1 MGKVKNFFRRKQMS
15 EKVQKQVAE
24 AKREAAEKKSR
35 KRRFCLLAE
44 DVFVSTR
51 LQGVMVIGNIHGRVR
66 VGDTMY
72 LYQKDQ
78 PVKEVTVL
86 ELELGPRDP
95 VETAKD
101 CQVGL
106 CLNLEKEEDVAKY
119 AVLSSIKPL
128 EGEMAERVIE
138 NQRLFGLMMEYSRLY
153 TNSAYMDELL
163 YELCYAKF
171 LLPLYMEKPPV
182 PQEDGTLLF
191 PENSFAGF
199 RPLKKADEDDKLV
212 FPAFTDELATMAWKE
227 AFHEGQPKR
236 FATMRLPHVIQQVR
250 QSNYAGLVV
259 NAFGPVPVYFP
270 MELLEQ
276 VEKSEVFFERHV
288 KPALQRRAEK
298 RAAEAAA
305 MQAQALA
312 QGEGQM
318 PMQNVANAQAQ
329 GNAQDAASIQAQA
342 IAQVQAMA
350 QTLAGDPAQEEKND

>member
-1 MGKVKNFFRRKQMS
+1 MGKIKSFFRKKQVS
-15 EKVQKQVAE
+15 EKVQKQMME

-44 DVFVSTR
+44 DVFESSR

-72 LYQKDQ
+72 LYCKDQ
-78 PVKEVTVL
+78 PVKEVTVTDI
-86 ELELGPRDP
+86 ELGPRNP

-106 CLNLEKEEDVAKY
+106 CLNLEKAEEVPKL
-119 AVLSSIKPL
+119 AVLSSVKPL
-128 EGEMAERVIE
+128 EGEMAQRVIE

-163 YELCYAKF
+163 YELCFAKF
-171 LLPLYMEKPPV
+171 ILPLYMEKPPV
-182 PQEDGTLLF
+182 PQEDGSLVF
-191 PENSFAGF
+191 PEDSFAGF
-199 RPLKKADEDDKLV
+199 RPLKKADEEDKLV
-212 FPAFTDELATMAWKE
+212 FPAFTDELATMSWKE

-236 FATMRLPHVIQQVR
+236 FATMVLPHLIQQVR
-250 QSNYAGLVV
+250 QNNYAGLVL

-298 RAAEAAA
+298 RAAQAAA

-312 QGEGQM
+312 QGEGQTVA
-318 PMQNVANAQAQ
+318 PAETTDRTQANAQ
-329 GNAQDAASIQAQA
+329 DLASIQAQA
-342 IAQVQAMA
+342 IAMA
-350 QTLAGDPAQEEKND
+350 LAGESEEKND

>member
-1 MGKVKNFFRRKQMS
+1 MGKIKSFFRKKQMS

-24 AKREAAEKKSR
+24 AKREAAEKKSK

-44 DVFVSTR
+44 DVFESSR

-72 LYQKDQ
+72 LYCKDQ
-78 PVKEVTVL
+78 PVKEVSVMDI
-86 ELELGPRDP
+86 ELGPRNP

-106 CLNLEKEEDVAKY
+106 CLNLEKAEEVPKL
-119 AVLSSIKPL
+119 AVLSSVKPM
-128 EGEMAERVIE
+128 EGEMAQRVIE

-171 LLPLYMEKPPV
+171 ILPLYMEKPPV
-182 PQEDGTLLF
+182 PQEDGSLVF
-191 PENSFAGF
+191 PEDSFAGF
-199 RPLKKADEDDKLV
+199 RALKKADEEDKLV
-212 FPAFTDELATMAWKE
+212 FPAFTDELATMSWKE

-236 FATMRLPHVIQQVR
+236 FATMALPHLIHQVR
-250 QSNYAGLVV
+250 QNNYAGLVV

-276 VEKSEVFFERHV
+276 VEKSEVFLERHV

-298 RAAEAAA
+298 RAAQAAA
-305 MQAQALA
+305 MQAQA
-312 QGEGQM
+312 QGEGQSVS
-318 PMQNVANAQAQ
+318 PEVAN
-329 GNAQDAASIQAQA
+329 IQAQA
-342 IAQVQAMA
+342 IAQV
-350 QTLAGDPAQEEKND
+350 LAGETEKED

>member
-1 MGKVKNFFRRKQMS
+1 MGKIKNFFRRKQMS

-24 AKREAAEKKSR
+24 AKRAAAEKKSR
-35 KRRFCLLAE
+35 KRRFCLLVE
-44 DVFVSTR
+44 DVFDSSR
-51 LQGVMVIGNIHGRVR
+51 LQGVMVIGNVHGRVR

-78 PVKEVTVL
+78 PVKEVTVSDI
-86 ELELGPRDP
+86 ELGPRNP

-106 CLNLEKEEDVAKY
+106 CLNVEKAEDVPKF
-119 AVLSSIKPL
+119 AVLSSVKPM

-153 TNSAYMDELL
+153 SNSYYMDELL

-171 LLPLYMEKPPV
+171 ILPLYMECPPI
-182 PQEDGTLLF
+182 PQEDGSLVF

-199 RPLKKADEDDKLV
+199 RPLKKADEEDKLV
-212 FPAFTDELATMAWKE
+212 FPAFTDELATMSWKE

-236 FATMRLPHVIQQVR
+236 FATMVLPHLIQQVR
-250 QSNYAGLVV
+250 QNNYAGLVL
-259 NAFGPVPVYFP
+259 NAFGPVPVYFS

-298 RAAEAAA
+298 RAAQAAA
-305 MQAQALA
+305 MQAQAMAQAEA
-312 QGEGQM
+312 QGEAQTTA
-318 PMQNVANAQAQ
+318 PEDAVAQAQ
-329 GNAQDAASIQAQA
+329 ALAQA
-342 IAQVQAMA
+342 
-350 QTLAGDPAQEEKND
+350 LAGETEKED

>member
-1 MGKVKNFFRRKQMS
+1 MGKMKNFFRRKQMS

-24 AKREAAEKKSR
+24 AKRDAAEKKSK
-35 KRRFCLLAE
+35 KRRFCLLVE
-44 DVFVSTR
+44 DAFESSR

-72 LYQKDQ
+72 LYQKEQ
-78 PVKEVTVL
+78 PVKEVTVSDI
-86 ELELGPRDP
+86 ELGPRNP

-106 CLNLEKEEDVAKY
+106 CLNLEKAEEVQKL
-119 AVLSSIKPL
+119 AVLSSVKPMV
-128 EGEMAERVIE
+128 GEMAERVIE

-153 TNSAYMDELL
+153 TNSSYMDELL

-171 LLPLYMEKPPV
+171 ILPLYMEKPPV
-182 PQEDGTLLF
+182 PQEDGSLVF

-199 RPLKKADEDDKLV
+199 RPLKKADEEDKLV
-212 FPAFTDELATMAWKE
+212 FPAFTDELATLSWKE

-236 FATMRLPHVIQQVR
+236 FATMVLPHLIQQVR
-250 QSNYAGLVV
+250 QNNYAGLVV

-298 RAAEAAA
+298 RAAQAAA

-312 QGEGQM
+312 QAEGQA
-318 PMQNVANAQAQ
+318 VAATENPEQTQADV
-329 GNAQDAASIQAQA
+329 QDLASIQAQA
-342 IAQVQAMA
+342 IAMA
-350 QTLAGDPAQEEKND
+350 LAGETEKED